1 MQITQRLS
9 ALQASPTAQVK
20 RVADQLKK
28 EGVQVFD
35 FGVGEPDFPTPESI
49 KQAACAALEQ
59 NRTTYTAARGILE
72 LRQAVADKYNLAY
85 KTRFGPENV
94 VISVGAKQALYN
106 LMQALVEPGDE
117 VLIPAPFWVTYPA
130 QIQLAGGTTKV
141 IPLKAKDAFQLSA
154 ADVAAHLGPRT
165 QVINLNSP
173 CNPSG
178 AVIAQDELE
187 KITAL
192 AAEKKVPL
200 IYDECYEK
208 FVYGVPHCNP
218 LQWDQDNVIVV
229 GSASKTYA
237 MTGWR
242 IGWAVGPQ
250 DVIAATDRLQSQST
264 SNPTSIAQWAVV
276 EALRGDQAPVRAM
289 QEEYARRRTFV
300 LETLA
305 NIPRLS
311 CAVPQ
316 GAFYVFPDVSAFFN
330 ADVPDSVALAKYLL
344 EQAHVAVVPGSAFGA
359 EGYVRISYA
368 APLEVLKEGLNRVG
382 QALGELA

>member
-49 KQAACAALEQ
+49 KQAAWTALEQ

-85 KTRFGPENV
+85 QTRFGPENV

-130 QIQLAGGTTKV
+130 QVQLAGGTTQV
-141 IPLKAKDAFQLSA
+141 IPLKAEDAFQLSA

-165 QVINLNSP
+165 KVLNLNSP

-178 AVIAQDELE
+178 AVIAPAELE

-192 AAEKKVPL
+192 AAGKKVPL

-208 FVYGVPHCNP
+208 FVYGVPHANP
-218 LQWDQDNVIVV
+218 LQWDQDNVIAV

-242 IGWAVGPQ
+242 IGWAVGPK

-289 QEEYARRRTFV
+289 QEEYDRRRTFV

-305 NIPRLS
+305 NIPHLS

-330 ADVPDSVALAKYLL
+330 EDVPDSVALAKYLL